1 MPEMSTAADEE
12 LRALRA
18 RAYGPTADIE
28 NDPAALRRLQQLEA
42 MRQPRVAVDDA
53 VVPAPEAETVRHVE
67 PIRPAEPVRGE
78 TGSGRRAQDSV
89 EDALDVFAGAPAEPS
104 EPVSARERSAERLSA
119 WFSART
125 SRIVWLAAIV
135 AAAALSAAA
144 VSAAVTFALVK
155 ISPVSSTSTGAPQI
169 ATLEATSVLEIPA
182 GWMGAGPSSAVFDFY
197 GLALIEST
205 GGYFNGSVGADCLTV
220 ARADQVPEKDDF
232 DVSEGWSYDG
242 PTYTGCAVGTFP
254 ATVEVPFDSN
264 IPKELSERFPS
275 GTALQFVYDGE
286 RIGVF
291 LDSE

>member
-42 MRQPRVAVDDA
+42 MRQSRDA
-53 VVPAPEAETVRHVE
+53 VGEDVASVPQTEAVR
-67 PIRPAEPVRGE
+67 PP
-78 TGSGRRAQDSV
+78 
-89 EDALDVFAGAPAEPS
+89 
-104 EPVSARERSAERLSA
+104 EPVSPVQSGRGATRSGSGVPDERDDVLDVLAGTVAEPPAQVAPKEEAAERLAA
-119 WFSART
+119 WFTVRT
-125 SRIVWLAAIV
+125 TRILWVVAIM
-135 AAAALSAAA
+135 AAAAVA
-144 VSAAVTFALVK
+144 AAVTFALVK
-155 ISPVSSTSTGAPQI
+155 ISPVASSSGAPQI
-169 ATLEATSVLEIPA
+169 ATLESTSNLEIPA

-197 GLALIEST
+197 GLALVESA
-205 GGYFNGSVGADCLTV
+205 GGYYNGSVGSNCLTV
-220 ARADQVPEKDDF
+220 FRADQVPAKDEF

-242 PTYTGCAVGTFP
+242 PMYTGCAVGTFP

-264 IPKELSERFPS
+264 APKELSERFPS

-286 RIGVF
+286 RVGVF